1 MNKILENDKK
11 RVFTKNVN
19 TLIMFLNS
27 IYYEENEVCGKNI
40 SYLSGNGRS

>member
-19 TLIMFLNS
+19 TLIMFSSLQFLDLSNPRLNM
-27 IYYEENEVCGKNI
+27 VF
-40 SYLSGNGRS
+40 